1 MKTLS
6 DKIPSWITVLLW
18 LAIAIMLL
26 GLFPAVHILST
37 SFMQEQVPLKSDT
50 QLVYESY
57 MYAMAVKQLAI
68 IIIVGYSLL
77 KKNAEY
83 IYIVCLL
90 LFLIY
95 GFSTLYLVAFGM
107 SLNLALSIVLC
118 IGSGACLY
126 SLRKQRALKQTV

>member
-1 MKTLS
+1 MKTQS
-6 DKIPSWITVLLW
+6 NEIPSWITILLW

-107 SLNLALSIVLC
+107 SLNLALSIVLSL
-118 IGSGACLY
+118 GSGACLF
-126 SLRKQRALKQTV
+126 SLRRQGTIKQAI

>member
-1 MKTLS
+1 MKTQS
-6 DKIPSWITVLLW
+6 DKIPTWITVLLW

-107 SLNLALSIVLC
+107 SLNLALSIVLFL
-118 IGSGACLY
+118 GSGACLF
-126 SLRKQRALKQTV
+126 SLRRQGTIKQAI

>member
-1 MKTLS
+1 MKTQFNE
-6 DKIPSWITVLLW
+6 IPTWITVTLW

-37 SFMQEQVPLKSDT
+37 SFMQEQVPLKSDA

-68 IIIVGYSLL
+68 IIIVGYSLF

-83 IYIVCLL
+83 IYIVSLL

-95 GFSTLYLVAFGM
+95 GFSSLYLISFGA
-107 SLNLALSIVLC
+107 SLNLALSVVLC
-118 IGSGACLY
+118 LGSGACLF
-126 SLRKQRALKQTV
+126 SLRKMGTPKQAI

>member
-1 MKTLS
+1 MKTQS
-6 DKIPSWITVLLW
+6 NEIPTWITVTLW

-26 GLFPAVHILST
+26 GLFPAIHILST
-37 SFMQEQVPLKSDT
+37 TFMQEQLPLKSDS
-50 QLVYESY
+50 QLIYESY
-57 MYAMAVKQLAI
+57 MYAMAIKQLAI
-68 IIIVGYSLL
+68 IIIAGYSLF

-95 GFSTLYLVAFGM
+95 GFSTLYLVVFGM
-107 SLNLALSIVLC
+107 SLNLTLSIVLC

-126 SLRKQRALKQTV
+126 SLRKQHALKQIV